1 MVMDKIEYEGLT
13 FDDIL
18 LLPSKSSV
26 LPKDVNLETKL
37 TKNIRLNIPIIS
49 SAMDTV
55 TESNMAI
62 AIARE
67 GGIGIIHKNMTTQ
80 EQAAEIDRVKRS
92 ESGMIVDPITLAPDH
107 PISDALKAM
116 ERYRISGIPIV
127 EGNKLV
133 GIITNRDLRF
143 EENPNQPI
151 KNLMTKDNLVTS
163 PVGTTL
169 DQAKVLLQKHRIE
182 KLLVVD
188 DFGNL
193 KGLIT
198 VKDIQK
204 KEKYPNACKDEFG
217 RLRVGAAIGVGE
229 EALER
234 ATALIERGVDVI
246 VIDTA
251 HAHTKKVL
259 ETVRQFKNHFK
270 DTELITG
277 NISSSDAAKDLVE
290 LGVDAVKVGI
300 GPGSICTTR
309 VVTGVGV
316 PQISA
321 IMEVY
326 RFLKDTDVSL
336 IADGGIKHTG
346 DIAKAIAA
354 GADSVMIGGLFAGT
368 EESPGETILLD
379 GRRYKQVRGMGSLG
393 AMTHGSKDRYFQSE
407 VEERSKLV
415 PEGIEGNVPY
425 SGPVS
430 DTIYQM
436 VGGVRSAM
444 GYVGCQTISELKEKA
459 HFVKITNA
467 GLRESHPHDVI
478 ITKESPNYRLG

>member
-1 MVMDKIEYEGLT
+1 MDKIEYEGLT

-26 LPKDVNLETKL
+26 LPKDANLETKL

-67 GGIGIIHKNMTTQ
+67 GGIGIIHKNMTAQ

-107 PISDALKAM
+107 PISDALEAM

-143 EENPNQPI
+143 EGNPNQPI
-151 KNLMTKDNLVTS
+151 KNLMTKDNLVTA

-188 DFGNL
+188 EFGNL

-259 ETVRQFKNHFK
+259 ETVKQFKNHF
-270 DTELITG
+270 DGTELITG
-277 NISSSDAAKDLVE
+277 NISSFNAAKDLVE
-290 LGVDAVKVGI
+290 LGVDVVKVGI

-326 RFLKDTDVSL
+326 RFLKDTDVTL

-354 GADSVMIGGLFAGT
+354 GADSVMIGSLFAGT

-393 AMTHGSKDRYFQSE
+393 AMTQGSKDRYFQSE

-459 HFVKITNA
+459 RFVKITNA

>member
-1 MVMDKIEYEGLT
+1 MKKIEYEGLT
-13 FDDIL
+13 FDDIS
-18 LLPSKSSV
+18 LLPDKSNV
-26 LPKDVNLETKL
+26 LPKEVQLQTQLTANLQ
-37 TKNIRLNIPIIS
+37 LNIPIIS
-49 SAMDTV
+49 AAMDTV
-55 TESNMAI
+55 TESEMAI
-62 AIARE
+62 AVARE
-67 GGIGIIHKNMTTQ
+67 GGMGIIHKNMNAE

-92 ESGMIVDPITLAPDH
+92 ESGMIVDPITLSPNH
-107 PISDALKAM
+107 PITEALKAM
-116 ERYRISGIPIV
+116 NRYRISGIPIV
-127 EGNKLV
+127 EGKKLV

-143 EENPNQPI
+143 AENSAQPI
-151 KNLMTKDNLVTS
+151 RNLMTKDNLVTA

-188 DFGNL
+188 GEGNL

-204 KEKYPNACKDEFG
+204 KEKYPFACKDEFG

-229 EALER
+229 EALIR
-234 ATALIERGVDVI
+234 AEVLIERGVDVL

-251 HAHTKKVL
+251 HAHSNMVLKTVKDFKTKYSGI
-259 ETVRQFKNHFK
+259 N
-270 DTELITG
+270 LIAG
-277 NISSSDAAKDLVE
+277 NIASFSAAKDLV
-290 LGVDAVKVGI
+290 DAGADALKVGI

-309 VVTGVGV
+309 IVTGVGV

-326 RFLKDTDVSL
+326 RYLKDTDVTL
-336 IADGGIKHTG
+336 IADGGIRHTG
-346 DIAKAIAA
+346 DIAKAIGA
-354 GADSVMIGGLFAGT
+354 GADSVMIGSLFAGT
-368 EESPGETILLD
+368 EESPGETVLLD

-393 AMTHGSKDRYFQSE
+393 AMTKGSKDRYFQAD

-436 VGGVRSAM
+436 TGGIRAAM
-444 GYVGCQTISELKEKA
+444 GYVGCRTIAELKERGK
-459 HFVKITNA
+459 FVRITSA
-467 GLRESHPHDVI
+467 GIRESHPHDVI